1 MITDIGIDLDGVG
14 YPFTK
19 AFTEYA
25 TRVLDRDD
33 LPEARTWEFYELW
46 GLSYSEFQKMIV
58 RGTQEANLFS
68 QYPPDPYFLEMLKK
82 LSAHNFKLHIVTN
95 RPVEAQEQTAE
106 WLKKH
111 AVPHN
116 SLLFTPDK
124 TDLVG
129 HVMSRYTGGMP
140 ANYEIAMIE
149 DYHENFKAL
158 QNAGVI
164 AYLYDQPW
172 NRHHSTNKRVVLLS
186 DFIDAVITYNR
197 NPRRQK
203 VKA

>member
-33 LPEARTWEFYELW
+33 LPEARTWTFYESW
-46 GLSYSEFQKMIV
+46 GLSLEQFNQMIV
-58 RGTQEANLFS
+58 KGTQEANLFA
-68 QYPPDPYFLEMLKK
+68 QYPPDTYFMNMLQK

-95 RPVEAQEQTAE
+95 RPAEAQAQTVE
-106 WLKKH
+106 WLRKH
-111 AVPHN
+111 SVPHN

-124 TDLVG
+124 TDLIG
-129 HVMSRYTGGMP
+129 HVISRYKTGLP
-140 ANYEIAMIE
+140 DNYEIAMIE

-172 NRHHSTNKRVVLLS
+172 NRHFSTNKRIVLLS
-186 DFIDAVITYNR
+186 DFIDAVITHNR